1 MTKRRVKEIVLALT
15 VAFVALAVSVFWMA
29 PTASAGTL
37 MYDGVGGEFTG
48 SGPNQTARFNSPE
61 DPLNGWGKI
70 SGYVVDEDLDEQLHV
85 QAYQLQFVSIVVGD
99 QAYQTAARHA
109 RSIDDFEAPQPGPD
123 EHGVLM
129 VLKLTN
135 PADQFVSLNY
145 MEPVIGSSGTD
156 WYWISKDYGAY
167 VTEGK
172 TRTFYL
178 YANVPDSS
186 EMLPMVSIMN
196 NKGGD
201 DTNANNYVYINF
213 PVDVP
218 TGPEITKQPKNA
230 SAAAGA
236 TARFSIEATGEGT
249 LTYRWQS
256 KQNSESTWADSSQN
270 GANTPNLSVTA
281 NTGLDGWLFRCIVKD
296 ENGKEAISE
305 TVTLSLEKSILSAK
319 AKYSTIERNAVQEFT
334 VVTTSDVEYLMLY
347 AEGGSPLV
355 QTWAANGSIAAASDG
370 KRIWNVSKA
379 IGTPGDRKL
388 VFKGGTTKATPVTN
402 AVTAAFKVEYTG
414 VISAS
419 AKYAAIGKGGTQTFT
434 VKTTANAQ
442 NLMLYAEGGNQVK
455 TWPASGNSTVSG
467 DVRTWNVKLAI
478 ASAGNRV
485 LTFKAAKSTTP
496 TQYTKSVKFTVV
508 SGDKKIVS
516 AIPKYSAITKASV
529 QGFTVTTTTDV
540 KYLMMYAEGGNLV
553 KSWAASGNSTVADNN
568 IRTWYVMQPIG
579 TAGDRRLIF
588 KGGIKGTTAETNAAT
603 ASFKVVNTGVLTASA
618 KNATIKKGTAQTF
631 TVTTTADCKYLA
643 VYAEGGNLVNAWTAN
658 SSNSKVS
665 GNVRTWTVS
674 QVINSAGKRTLTFK
688 AGPSAFTA
696 AERNAAFT
704 VQ

>member
-15 VAFVALAVSVFWMA
+15 VVLVTLAVSGFWLA
-29 PTASAGTL
+29 PTACAGTL

-70 SGYVVDEDLDEQLHV
+70 SGYVVDEDLYEQLHV
-85 QAYQLQFVSIVVGD
+85 QAYQIQIISIIVGD

-109 RSIDDFEAPQPGPD
+109 RSIDDFDVIQPGPD

-129 VLKLTN
+129 ILTLTN

-145 MEPVIGSSGTD
+145 MNPLIGSAGTD
-156 WYWISKDYGAY
+156 WYWITGTGAY
-167 VTEGK
+167 VSGGK
-172 TRTFYL
+172 SRTFYL
-178 YANVPDSS
+178 YANVPDSG
-186 EMLPMVSIMN
+186 EMLPTVCLMN
-196 NKGGD
+196 NNGTD
-201 DTNANNYVYINF
+201 VQANNYVYLNF

-230 SAAAGA
+230 SAAVGA
-236 TARFSIEATGEGT
+236 TARFSVEATGEGT

-256 KQNSESTWADSSQN
+256 KQNSDSTWSDSGQN
-270 GANTPNLSVTA
+270 GANTPNLTVTA
-281 NTGLDGWLFRCIVKD
+281 TTGLDGWQFRCIVKD
-296 ENGKEAISE
+296 ESEKEAISE
-305 TVTLSLEKSILSAK
+305 TASLSLEKSILSAK
-319 AKYSTIERNAVQEFT
+319 AKYSTIERNAVQEFM

-388 VFKGGTTKATPVTN
+388 VFKGGTTNATPVTN

-434 VKTTANAQ
+434 VKTTVSAQ
-442 NLMLYAEGGNQVK
+442 NLMLYAEGGNLVK

-496 TQYTKSVKFTVV
+496 TQYSKSVKFTVV

-516 AIPKYSAITKASV
+516 ATPKYSAITKSSV

-579 TAGDRRLIF
+579 NAGDRRLVF
-588 KGGIKGTTAETNAAT
+588 KGGIKGTTAATNSAI
-603 ASFKVVNTGVLTASA
+603 ASFKVVNSGVLTASA
-618 KNATIKKGTAQTF
+618 KNATINKGTAQTF
-631 TVTTTADCKYLA
+631 TVTTTADCNYLA
-643 VYAEGGNLVNAWTAN
+643 VYAEGGNLVMTWTAN

-688 AGPSAFTA
+688 AGKGSATTA
-696 AERNAAFT
+696 AERSAGFT
-704 VQ
+704 VK